1 MRSAVV
7 STAVQL
13 HCNKVMPGSLA
24 YIGRSVCV
32 VLDMCYIN
40 EETSSRFWCLLAS
53 ASLSWSQQQA
63 CHLQPP
69 DTVALLHLT

>member
-1 MRSAVV
+1 M
-7 STAVQL
+7 L
-13 HCNKVMPGSLA
+13 N
-24 YIGRSVCV
+24 
-32 VLDMCYIN
+32 MCYIN